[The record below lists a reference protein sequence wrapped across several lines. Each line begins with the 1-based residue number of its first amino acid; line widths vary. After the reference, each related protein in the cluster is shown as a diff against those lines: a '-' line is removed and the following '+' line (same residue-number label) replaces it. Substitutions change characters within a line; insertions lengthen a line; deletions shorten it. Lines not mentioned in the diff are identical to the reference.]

1 MKKCLFLIAL
11 KLVIISAFAIDS
23 RNPVQQYLDS
33 IQNRFGFPGACVSFS
48 KRGEPITSVASGW
61 ADKEAGVK
69 MKAKSVMLSGSAPK
83 MLYAT
88 VALQMTEQGEV
99 DLERKVAS
107 YLGKKAWYKRIPN
120 SDYITIRHLLNHSSG
135 IMEYYPLGDFLEQVR
150 NDPDKSWK
158 PEELLSYVFDQQPLF
173 EAGTDFSYADT
184 NYILLGVIIEQ
195 ITHRSIFELVNN
207 AIVTPL
213 EMSNTRPALSRK
225 IDGLVN
231 GYQQPNS
238 PFGFGATS
246 MKDGQLVFNPQFE
259 WCGGGYVS
267 TTEDW
272 VKFISGLMKT
282 GLISEDARSN
292 MMTGIECN
300 LGPGQKYG
308 LGLQVRPSNLGVG
321 FGHGGWFPGY
331 LTEVEYFLD
340 EDIAIAIQF
349 NTDDFSKIG
358 GHPRSHLL
366 AIARLIKSE
375 AR

>member
-1 MKKCLFLIAL
+1 MRSCFLVLFLEL
-11 KLVIISAFAIDS
+11 LTVSAFALDAKLRVQSYIDS
-23 RNPVQQYLDS
+23 VQNSL
-33 IQNRFGFPGACVSFS
+33 GFTGVCVSFAQG
-48 KRGEPITSVASGW
+48 GEPITSVAAGW
-61 ADKEAGVK
+61 ADKATSVK

-88 VALQMTEQGEV
+88 VALQLVEADKL
-99 DLERKVAS
+99 DLEDKVFT
-107 YLGKKAWYKRIPN
+107 YLGNKPWYKRIPN
-120 SDYITIRHLLNHSSG
+120 SKQITVRNLLNHSSG
-135 IMEYYPLGDFLEQVR
+135 IMEYYPLGDFLERVR

-158 PEELLSYVFDQQPLF
+158 PEELLSFVFDQQPLF

-225 IDGLVN
+225 IDGLLN

-292 MMTGIECN
+292 MMTGIQCN
-300 LGPGQKYG
+300 LGPGERYG

-321 FGHGGWFPGY
+321 YGHGGWFPGY
-331 LTEVEYFLD
+331 LTEVEYFPD

-358 GHPRSHLL
+358 GHPRNHLL
-366 AIARLIKSE
+366 AIAGLIKS
-375 AR
+375 